1 MLHIRGRCGWRSC
14 SQQHNLHTTLPLMLF
29 TLLALVTQVTA
40 APAPADACADVTV
53 ALGHLLPIL
62 DDHNATSFGAALTT
76 ATESAEGCGSLHV
89 LVTGATLFAP
99 AGEFD
104 GDVLDY
110 VSRCHP
116 RPETHA

>member
-1 MLHIRGRCGWRSC
+1 
-14 SQQHNLHTTLPLMLF
+14 MLF